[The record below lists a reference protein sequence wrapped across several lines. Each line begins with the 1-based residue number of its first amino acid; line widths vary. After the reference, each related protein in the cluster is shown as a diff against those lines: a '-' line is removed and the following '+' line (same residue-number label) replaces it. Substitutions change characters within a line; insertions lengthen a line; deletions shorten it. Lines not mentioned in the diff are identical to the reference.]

1 MATRVNEH
9 YGPTGMRVYD
19 MPIFVNVGPY
29 FLYPEC
35 RPLCT
40 QFQQVT
46 NTIFKELQSVQGR
59 IYEINGISC
68 VIVKKSDSDSLKNGN
83 LSKNLQELFQPN
95 CQNLKY
101 CKDG

>member
-9 YGPTGMRVYD
+9 YGPKGMRVYD

-29 FLYPEC
+29 FKYPDC

-40 QFQQVT
+40 QFEQVA
-46 NTIFKELQSVQGR
+46 NTIFKELESVQGR
-59 IYEINGISC
+59 IYEVNGLSC
-68 VIVKKSDSDSLKNGN
+68 VIVKKSDSDSFKSGAI
-83 LSKNLQELFQPN
+83 SKNLQELFPTT